1 MALPVVHRSFLAHRV
16 LRGSL
21 LPLTRIKASHNK
33 LLAALAFQRRLMMK
47 FEPLFAHLL
56 KLFIRTD
63 KNKEEKRKSQHPEV
77 DESKANETVKQN
89 EIPS

>member
-1 MALPVVHRSFLAHRV
+1 
-16 LRGSL
+16 
-21 LPLTRIKASHNK
+21 
-33 LLAALAFQRRLMMK
+33 MK